1 MRNYLL
7 SSDREEDLYK
17 NPNFYHSV
25 FATLHEI
32 EDFQL
37 TQTSRDNLAE
47 KRYEKRN
54 RSIIPTAEL
63 DVEWVGPSAPIRS
76 AEEAT
81 RVASISNPKISSTG
95 GQRFHATQE
104 KESELL
110 ANLFCNV
117 TLGLLY
123 ENRCVVK
130 WANGRTELPI
140 LKWRQR
146 YSAWGTSPDL
156 LARLPQRLNLETNE

>member
-1 MRNYLL
+1 MRSYLL

-47 KRYEKRN
+47 KRFEKRN
-54 RSIIPTAEL
+54 RSIIPTSAL
-63 DVEWVGPSAPIRS
+63 DVEWVGPSAPIQS
-76 AEEAT
+76 TEEAT
-81 RVASISNPKISSTG
+81 RVASISDPKVSSTG

-104 KESELL
+104 KEGELL

-123 ENRCVVK
+123 GNRCVVK
-130 WANGRTELPI
+130 WANGRGSELPV
-140 LKWRQR
+140 LKWRHR
-146 YSAWGTSPDL
+146 
-156 LARLPQRLNLETNE
+156 